1 MKSIIIMIV
10 GFVIIII
17 GYILKSYSLTSDII
31 TTILFTVGFIIFAI
45 GGFLTSLNAVCECLK
60 QNNDED

>member
-1 MKSIIIMIV
+1 MIV

-17 GYILKSYSLTSDII
+17 GYILKSYSLTLDII
-31 TTILFTVGFIIFAI
+31 TTILFTFRFIMFAL

>member
-31 TTILFTVGFIIFAI
+31 TTILFTFGFIMFAL

>member
-1 MKSIIIMIV
+1 MIV

-17 GYILKSYSLTSDII
+17 GYILKSYSLTLDII
-31 TTILFTVGFIIFAI
+31 TTILFTFGFIMFAL

>member
-1 MKSIIIMIV
+1 MKSICIMIV
-10 GFVIIII
+10 GVVIIII

-31 TTILFTVGFIIFAI
+31 TTILFTFGFIMFAL
-45 GGFLTSLNAVCECLK
+45 GGFFTSLNAVCECLK

>member
-17 GYILKSYSLTSDII
+17 GYILKSYSLTLDII
-31 TTILFTVGFIIFAI
+31 TTILFTFRFIMFAL